1 VLQDQGEFSNTI
13 CLHEAKCFYKAVRLG
28 RMTIAEALDL
38 IAVPPNI
45 DAALRAY
52 VRAYPTDAHI
62 ISVLEYRSKL
72 AEEVERLVASGRKR
86 CRSELRP

>member
-1 VLQDQGEFSNTI
+1 MLLEHGEFSNSI

-28 RMTIAEALDL
+28 RMTIAETRAL

-72 AEEVERLVASGRKR
+72 AEEVERLVAGRKR
-86 CRSELRP
+86 CTPELRP